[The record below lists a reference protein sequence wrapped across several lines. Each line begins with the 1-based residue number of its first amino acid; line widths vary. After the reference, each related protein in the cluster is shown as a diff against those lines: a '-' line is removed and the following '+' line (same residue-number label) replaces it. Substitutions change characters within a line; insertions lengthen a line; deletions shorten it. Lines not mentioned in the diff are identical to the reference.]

1 VPPTNIQV
9 EKTGPRE
16 RIGSSTTKK
25 GPYLLVRAAG
35 HKWWRFKYRY
45 GGRADGKP
53 GQGGEESLT
62 RRLPRSFLEACARE
76 TRRSGDCSP
85 TTSIPAL
92 SGSKKNTRDES
103 RNSGTFEAVA
113 REWLTKQS
121 WGESHGARN
130 TRRLEQHV
138 FPCVGSLGVSSI
150 KRAQI
155 KEVLHRIEKIGHIE
169 TAFAQHANTVVI
181 LLCGGDKR
189 TQAKDIEQAHAY
201 WKDYKAQNRT

>member
-1 VPPTNIQV
+1 
-9 EKTGPRE
+9 
-16 RIGSSTTKK
+16 
-25 GPYLLVRAAG
+25 VRARNET
-35 HKWWRFKYRY
+35 K
-45 GGRADGKP
+45 
-53 GQGGEESLT
+53 
-62 RRLPRSFLEACARE
+62 RRLLADDIDPGTQRKQEE
-76 TRRSGDCSP
+76 HQRRV
-85 TTSIPAL
+85 AQL
-92 SGSKKNTRDES
+92 R
-103 RNSGTFEAVA
+103 TFEAVA